1 MKRSV
6 WKGYYISPSL
16 YKKTIL
22 KKEYVKEIWSRK
34 STILESF
41 IGKYFFIYNGK
52 NFHKV
57 YITREKVGYKFGDFA
72 QTRKFNKK
80 TKKNTANKKK

>member
-16 YKKTIL
+16 YRKTIL
-22 KKEYVKEIWSRK
+22 KKEYVKEIWSRN

-41 IGKYFFIYNGK
+41 IGKYFFIHNGK
-52 NFHKV
+52 DFHKV

-80 TKKNTANKKK
+80 AKKNLANKKK